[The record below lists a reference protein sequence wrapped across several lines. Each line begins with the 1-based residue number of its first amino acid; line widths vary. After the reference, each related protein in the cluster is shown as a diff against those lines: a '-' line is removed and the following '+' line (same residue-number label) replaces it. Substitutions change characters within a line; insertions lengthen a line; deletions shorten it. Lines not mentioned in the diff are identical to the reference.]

1 MLALLVRLLPPPAS
15 YLSVLKMF
23 VFWDSDNPFNMGGGI
38 TATRMY
44 TMFYDLVPTLMQD
57 GEYLIAEL
65 MFEQMLYAPFFAEA
79 RDADRAGPNVVQHRI
94 DNLLPL
100 VKLRLHKYAE
110 AAKILVRTLDGRYT
124 HDYVTAFLLEW
135 TVQQMVRLGE
145 NVTEVVRTAY
155 NRVREVYTNQTNQ
168 GVNR

>member
-1 MLALLVRLLPPPAS
+1 MI
-15 YLSVLKMF
+15 KTF
-23 VFWDSDNPFNMGGGI
+23 VVWDPNNPLTMGGGI
-38 TATRMY
+38 AAERMY
-44 TMFYDLVPTLMQD
+44 TMFSDLVPTLMQD
-57 GEYLIAEL
+57 GEYFIVEL
-65 MFEQMLYAPFFAEA
+65 MFEQMMYAPFFEAA

-110 AAKILVRTLDGRYT
+110 AAQILVTTLDGRYT

-135 TVQQMVRLGE
+135 TVQQMTRLGE
-145 NVTEVVRTAY
+145 NVTDVVRTSY
-155 NRVREVYTNQTNQ
+155 DRVREIYANQTDQ